1 MHRAHTKVS
10 LPVFTG
16 HFQIISP
23 LYSIRLST
31 LNFSKPK
38 LKLTKTK
45 YRISIRSP
53 TIWNDFDEDCLKSI
67 EKSPCFKVKMKS
79 KLPNFDDEI
88 SYSQYSKSS

>member
-10 LPVFTG
+10 FPVFTG

-45 YRISIRSP
+45 YRISFGPP
-53 TIWNDFDEDCLKSI
+53 TIWYDFVKDYLKSI
-67 EKSPCFKVKMKS
+67 AKTRFFKVKMKS
-79 KLPNFDDEI
+79 TLPNPGNETNYF
-88 SYSQYSKSS
+88 